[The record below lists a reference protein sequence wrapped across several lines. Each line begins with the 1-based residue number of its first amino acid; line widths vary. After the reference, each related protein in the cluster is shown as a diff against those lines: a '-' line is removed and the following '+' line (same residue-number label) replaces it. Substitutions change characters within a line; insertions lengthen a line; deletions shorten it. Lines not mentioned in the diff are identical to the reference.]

1 MLRHRHCC
9 FLPVRDDTA
18 SAVARPPTATVTFL
32 FLSFCR
38 HYSPHC
44 SSTPLVHSIHPTLL
58 TYPTPSL
65 HHSPTPLTDSTHPP
79 ITCRYG
85 NIIIGPT
92 AEPQKSRDDRSTDAA
107 TIAKLRAYGE
117 KILPALRDERQA
129 TVIGTYVSV
138 YLQCSLNDIPSGTNC
153 TYQPNVQLRY
163 ARNTDW

>member
-1 MLRHRHCC
+1 MILLVPWRAPHHCHGHLPLPIFLSPLFTTLLIDSTCSLHSPHSAHLSHSLTPPLTHSTHRLH
-9 FLPVRDDTA
+9 A
-18 SAVARPPTATVTFL
+18 SAD
-32 FLSFCR
+32 
-38 HYSPHC
+38 H
-44 SSTPLVHSIHPTLL
+44 
-58 TYPTPSL
+58 
-65 HHSPTPLTDSTHPP
+65 
-79 ITCRYG
+79 CRYG

-153 TYQPNVQLRY
+153 TYQPYVQF
-163 ARNTDW
+163 